1 MAESSG
7 QLETVRQIEAMDRQ
21 EVVDALLNFSGSVT
35 MDFTRQYLADLSLG
49 QLRHILVAAK
59 MHVSPVDL

>member
-1 MAESSG
+1 MADSTK
-7 QLETVRQIEAMDRQ
+7 QLETVRQIESTDRQ

-35 MDFTRQYLADLSLG
+35 LDFTPEFLADLSLA

-59 MHVSPVDL
+59 MHISPVGV

>member
-1 MAESSG
+1 MAESSE

-35 MDFTRQYLADLSLG
+35 LDFTPEFLADLSLA

-59 MHVSPVDL
+59 MHISPVGV

>member
-1 MAESSG
+1 MADNSE
-7 QLETVRQIEAMDRQ
+7 QLEIVRQIEAMDRR

-35 MDFTRQYLADLSLG
+35 MDFTREYLADLSLG

-59 MHVSPVDL
+59 MHISPVGV